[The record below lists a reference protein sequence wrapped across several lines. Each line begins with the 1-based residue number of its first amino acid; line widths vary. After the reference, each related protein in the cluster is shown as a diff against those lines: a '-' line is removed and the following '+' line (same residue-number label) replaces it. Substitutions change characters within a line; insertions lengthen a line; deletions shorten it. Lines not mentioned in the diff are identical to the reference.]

1 MPGASPLDPLH
12 RIAQGASA
20 SSKARYDENY
30 KVRVR
35 DCNENTPGAP
45 AAGKDCD
52 EYPFRSTAEGAAR
65 YVYEG
70 DEYKDDFSVRYI
82 DPKENQEA
90 GNRLLAWYQ
99 TDRILDWEALH
110 HHHR

>member
-1 MPGASPLDPLH
+1 M
-12 RIAQGASA
+12 
-20 SSKARYDENY
+20 
-30 KVRVR
+30 R